1 MIEGA
6 DRRSAARSAH
16 RLATLAAVLTGA
28 AVCAVPAAAGGDDAG
43 AVGLSLVRGVA
54 APVLSPNG
62 DGVND
67 TATIRF
73 GLARPARV
81 ILSVGLRGAGWQ
93 SIEGRR
99 GMNEIRW
106 TPGRAIRDGTY
117 TTALTATFA
126 DGRRARL
133 DGPVLRVRRIA
144 ARFRRD
150 SYDRES
156 VATLEIATD
165 ARAFSV
171 SIFLNGYGKSTTGGH
186 GDGFPGFLV
195 RPPAS
200 THYERTDNR
209 PWTAVPVTIK
219 TWLSGLYLARV
230 TTDDGR
236 VAYAPFVVRP
246 DSAQRS
252 RVAVVLP
259 TNTWQAYNL
268 YDANL
273 DGRGDTWYAGW
284 LQARV
289 PLSRPYADN
298 GLPPRFR
305 AYDLAFQRWLA
316 RRHHR
321 VDMLTDDD
329 LAAVPSGDV
338 LARRYDAIFFPG
350 HHEYVTSHE
359 FDVIERYRDLG
370 GNLAFLSANN
380 FYWRVVKRQGVMRR
394 TARFRDLGRPEA
406 ALIGVQYRASDDAT
420 RRGGFTVRH
429 ARAVPWLFAA
439 AGLGDGDTFGSGF
452 GIEIDMTTKDSPPGI
467 RVIAS
472 IRDILGKGLT
482 AQMTYYETPAGA
494 RVFAAGAFTLGGA
507 RGPVV
512 WSILDNLWER
522 LSRP

>member
-1 MIEGA
+1 M
-6 DRRSAARSAH
+6 RSTH
-16 RLATLAAVLTGA
+16 RLTTLAAVLSGA
-28 AVCAVPAAAGGDDAG
+28 VACAVPTSAGSDDAG
-43 AVGLSLVRGVA
+43 ALALRLVHGVV

-62 DGVND
+62 DGVHD
-67 TATIRF
+67 TVTVRF
-73 GLARPARV
+73 RLTRAAHV
-81 ILSVGLRGAGWQ
+81 VLSVGLRGAGWQ
-93 SIEGRR
+93 SVAGRR

-106 TPGRAIRDGTY
+106 TPRRTTRDGSY
-117 TTALTATFA
+117 TTTLTATFA
-126 DGRRARL
+126 DGRRVRL

-186 GDGFPGFLV
+186 NDGFPGFLV
-195 RPPAS
+195 RPPVS
-200 THYERTDNR
+200 THYNRTDTG

-219 TWLSGLYLARV
+219 TWPSGLYLARV

-246 DSAQRS
+246 DPAQRS

-259 TNTWQAYNL
+259 TNTWQAYNM

-289 PLSRPYADN
+289 LLSRPYADA

-305 AYDLAFQRWLA
+305 SYDLAFQRWLA

-321 VDMLTDDD
+321 VDMLNDDD

-380 FYWRVVKRQGVMRR
+380 FYWRVVKRRGVMRR
-394 TARFRDLGRPEA
+394 TALFRDLGRPEA
-406 ALIGVQYRASDDAT
+406 ALIGVQYRANDDAT
-420 RRGGFTVRH
+420 HRGGFTVRH
-429 ARAVPWLFAA
+429 ARAAPWLFAA
-439 AGLGDGDTFGSGF
+439 TALGDGDTFGSGF

-472 IRDILGKGLT
+472 IPDILGKGLT
-482 AQMTYYETPAGA
+482 AQMTYYETPTGA

-507 RGPVV
+507 QGVIV

-522 LSRP
+522 LSQP